1 MGQGLH
7 VGLTTGINSTILLDN
22 GLSEDPRYN
31 SKLTMAT
38 SPIGVNVGYDLTPS
52 FGLSLES
59 ILSNQELIYE
69 IVDIADQI
77 KGGQEI
83 DLQYVHLPLLLN
95 FMNSGD
101 AAARF
106 NFSIGP
112 QVSLLT
118 AAVESYYV
126 EAGDYKMPSDATFA
140 DISASYPNAT
150 QSPEQAQ
157 NGEYTIPTDINTTE
171 LLNREANDFKSMEFQ
186 IAGAMGVNIDLG
198 PHLMLSTLL
207 RANYRVTDMTN
218 EDALNLVLEN
228 NAQQLFARKAQLMLG
243 LQVGIH
249 YSFSVTRAFKN
260 R

>member
-7 VGLTTGINSTILLDN
+7 VGLTTGINSTILLEN
-22 GLSEDPRYN
+22 GFSEDPRYN
-31 SKLTMAT
+31 SKMTLST

-59 ILSNQELIYE
+59 ILANQEMFYE

-83 DLQYVHLPLLLN
+83 DLQYIHLPLLLN
-95 FMNSGD
+95 FMNGGD

-112 QVSLLT
+112 QLSLLT

-126 EAGDYKMPSDATFA
+126 EAGDYKIPANSSFA
-140 DISASYPNAT
+140 EISATYPGAT
-150 QSPEQAQ
+150 QSTEQAQ
-157 NGEYTIPTDINTTE
+157 NGEYTIPSDINTTE
-171 LLNREANDFKSMEFQ
+171 LLNRKADDFRNLEFQ
-186 IAGAMGVNIDLG
+186 IAGAMGVSIDLG

-218 EDALNLVLEN
+218 EDALSLVLEN
-228 NAQQLFARKAQLMLG
+228 NAQQLFAQKAQLTLG

-249 YSFSVTRAFKN
+249 YSFNVTRAF